1 MTATMSSL
9 ILKRAA
15 ASRTSGEWREDD
27 YDVVAD
33 GIVVGRIMKAAA
45 APERTPWFWTLAFG
59 HRGERRLTHG
69 YEATREAAMA
79 AFAKSWRR
87 E

>member
-27 YDVVAD
+27 YDVLANS
-33 GIVVGRIMKAAA
+33 IVVGRIMKAAA
-45 APERTPWFWTLAFG
+45 APVGMSWMRTLMFG
-59 HRGERRLTHG
+59 YYR
-69 YEATREAAMA
+69 
-79 AFAKSWRR
+79 S
-87 E
+87 

>member
-27 YDVVAD
+27 SDLVAD
-33 GIVVGRIMKAAA
+33 GIVVDQTPRVHHPARVGTPIETGPFRSEKGAREW
-45 APERTPWFWTLAFG
+45 APET
-59 HRGERRLTHG
+59 
-69 YEATREAAMA
+69 
-79 AFAKSWRR
+79 FA
-87 E
+87 

>member
-1 MTATMSSL
+1 MIATTSSL

-15 ASRTSGEWREDD
+15 ASRTFGEWREDD

-45 APERTPWFWTLAFG
+45 APEGTPWLWTPPPGPEADPRL
-59 HRGERRLTHG
+59 RGDARGVRHG
-69 YEATREAAMA
+69 PEAPNR
-79 AFAKSWRR
+79 
-87 E
+87 